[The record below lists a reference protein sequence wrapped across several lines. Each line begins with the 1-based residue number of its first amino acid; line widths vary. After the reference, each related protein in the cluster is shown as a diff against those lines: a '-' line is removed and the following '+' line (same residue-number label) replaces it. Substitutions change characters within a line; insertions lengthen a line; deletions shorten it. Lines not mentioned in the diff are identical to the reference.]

1 MPSKS
6 LDSETKQKL
15 LQSQKNEITEYHI
28 YTKLSKS
35 VEDEHNSETLRK
47 IGKEEKEHYDFWKKY
62 TGEEVKPSKLKIWFY
77 FLIAKIFGIT
87 FGIQLME
94 KGEEEA
100 QDVYKEI
107 AKTIPQAKKIVE
119 DEDEHE
125 HELIEMI
132 DEERLNYVGAVV
144 RGLNDALVELT
155 GALAGL
161 TFVLN
166 NTELIG
172 VTGLITGIAAS
183 LSMGGS
189 EYLGRKSEESVLDPK
204 KASIYTGGA
213 YIITVLFLIFPY
225 MLSQDVYLSLGWMIT
240 NAVIVIFLFTFYT
253 SVAKDMSFKSR
264 FLEMTSISLGIALLT
279 FVIGFLIRN
288 YFGVEI

>member
-1 MPSKS
+1 MPDERLSTEIK
-6 LDSETKQKL
+6 KKL
-15 LQSQKNEITEYHI
+15 IQSQKNEITEYII
-28 YTKLSKS
+28 YSKLSES
-35 VEDEHNSETLRK
+35 VKDEHNSKTLRK
-47 IGKEEKEHYDFWKKY
+47 IGEEEKEHYDFWKKY
-62 TGEEVKPSKLKIWFY
+62 TGEEIKPNTLKIWFY

-100 QDVYKEI
+100 QDTYKEI

-166 NTELIG
+166 NTQLIG

-189 EYLGRKSEESVLDPK
+189 EYLGRKSEESLLDPK

-213 YIITVLFLIFPY
+213 YFITVMFLIFPY
-225 MLSQDVYLSLGWMIT
+225 MLSQDVYLSLGWMIV

-253 SVAKDMSFKSR
+253 AVAKDLDFKSR
-264 FLEMTSISLGIALLT
+264 FLEMTSISLGIAVLT
-279 FVIGFLIRN
+279 FVIGFFIRT